1 MNDFHFDHDPMAQDT
16 ESTIASSM
24 YPHRSGSPSQT
35 LVYETSSSRSNE
47 LLANASRTSS
57 SSFDLGAQGG
67 GDRPDETGTGVNEA
81 GQAPCG
87 PLPSREEQY
96 AMVKEVFDN
105 QEAMNLVPG
114 DPRFLV
120 SSRCALPGE
129 GVAGGVEGGLRGVR
143 YPGSTPIPRL
153 LLESNADREVSMTRH
168 MS

>member
-1 MNDFHFDHDPMAQDT
+1 MAQDT

-35 LVYETSSSRSNE
+35 LGYETSSSRSNE

-81 GQAPCG
+81 GQAPRG

-96 AMVKEVFDN
+96 AMVKEVFDD
-105 QEAMNLVPG
+105 QEAMTLVPG
-114 DPRFLV
+114 DTRFLV

-129 GVAGGVEGGLRGVR
+129 GGDVEGGLRGVR
-143 YPGSTPIPRL
+143 YPGDTPIPWL
-153 LLESNADREVSMTRH
+153 LLGSGAERERSP
-168 MS
+168 